1 MARGHSV
8 SVVLVDWLGRGG
20 IAQTSEAWVSELDA
34 SGQEVCVVTR
44 ANREL
49 GDSYRASD
57 RVDLVEASRPQAI
70 AAHRAVVAAAAE
82 TVRERAPSCVVVQN
96 YIVPALEEALYRAA
110 REIGSRVVVV
120 MHDDRPHSLRS
131 GTQVGL
137 PGMLRRADVVVAHT
151 AYVGDAVARRAR
163 RTVEQL
169 PQPMQV
175 GMLTRSG
182 GVAAVSP
189 GDELLALHF
198 GTLRRRYKGSDVVA
212 RLTGRVPGWTF
223 GAVGNGAPGSRPGL
237 ECVPGWIASP
247 DLVATVAVA
256 DAAILPYRRATQSGA
271 IVLAQAL
278 GVVPVATA
286 VGGVPEQIDHDRD
299 GVLVPRGARSDVWR
313 AALEALRD
321 DEHRKELATAGRA
334 RVELAHE
341 QFARAVPALVT

>member
-1 MARGHSV
+1 M

-20 IAQTSEAWVSELDA
+20 IAQTSEAWVHELDT
-34 SGQEVCVVTR
+34 SGQELCVVTR

-49 GDSYRASD
+49 GHSARASGC
-57 RVDLVEASRPQAI
+57 VEVIEASRPRAI
-70 AAHRAVVAAAAE
+70 AAHQAVVAAAVE
-82 TVRERAPSCVVVQN
+82 TVRERRPSCIVVQN
-96 YIVPALEEALYRAA
+96 YIVPALEEPVHRAA
-110 REIGSRVVVV
+110 RAVGARVVVV
-120 MHDDRPHSLRS
+120 VHDDRPHSLRS

-137 PGMLRRADVVVAHT
+137 RGVLRRADVVVAHT
-151 AYVGDAVARRAR
+151 AYVGDAVARWVR
-163 RTVEQL
+163 RCVEQI
-169 PQPMQV
+169 PHPMQV
-175 GMLTRSG
+175 GMLARSG
-182 GVAAVSP
+182 GVAALTP
-189 GDELLALHF
+189 GEQLLGLHF

-212 RLTGRVPGWTF
+212 QLVGRVPGWTF
-223 GAVGNGAPGSRPGL
+223 GAVGNGAPACRPGL
-237 ECVPGWIASP
+237 ECAPGWIASE

-299 GVLVPRGARSDVWR
+299 GVLVPRGARSDLWR
-313 AALEALRD
+313 AALEDLAD
-321 DEHRKELATAGRA
+321 DEHRKELSSAGRA